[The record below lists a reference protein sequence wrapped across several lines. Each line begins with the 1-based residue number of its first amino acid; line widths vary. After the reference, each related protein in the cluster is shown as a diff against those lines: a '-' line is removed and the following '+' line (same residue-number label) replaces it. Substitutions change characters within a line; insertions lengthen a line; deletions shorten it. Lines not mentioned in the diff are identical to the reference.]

1 MLLQLNTIRFELNQ
15 SIILTLPRR
24 LVAKVDPDDRES
36 QVRTLEM
43 MTRVC
48 ISLSL
53 ELHLAGRRCIWV
65 APWCGGTVR
74 AGDVAD
80 HPNSLDGGLVLHVI
94 ASSDDDYGNHEDHDY
109 HDDHDDHRGRY
120 DHLNPI

>member
-24 LVAKVDPDDRES
+24 FVAKVDPDDRES

-48 ISLSL
+48 ISLFSRAAFSGASV
-53 ELHLAGRRCIWV
+53 HL
-65 APWCGGTVR
+65 GGTMVR
-74 AGDVAD
+74 AAAQLEQVTW
-80 HPNSLDGGLVLHVI
+80 PI
-94 ASSDDDYGNHEDHDY
+94 IQPASMVD
-109 HDDHDDHRGRY
+109 
-120 DHLNPI
+120 